1 MSGYFE
7 NRFVNC
13 ASSSYSAKGFRNF
26 DMKKMLCQKPY
37 YVKCRVGING
47 ELIFTFITV
56 TPIIKSY
63 NINVNLPVIIPS

>member
-1 MSGYFE
+1 M
-7 NRFVNC
+7 NC
-13 ASSSYSAKGFRNF
+13 ASSSYSAKGFRNS
-26 DMKKMLCQKPY
+26 DMKKRCAKPY